1 MILSNLFTFA
11 ISAFTYKLT
20 IMTLE
25 DFIKNIETEFDDLEP
40 GKLKANT
47 NFREAFDW
55 NSINALILIAMV
67 KTEYGAAINAEDIQK
82 SKTINDLFEIV
93 KSKV

>member
-1 MILSNLFTFA
+1 M
-11 ISAFTYKLT
+11 T
-20 IMTLE
+20 IAE
-25 DFIKNIETEFDDLEP
+25 FIKNIENEFEDLEP
-40 GKLKANT
+40 GKLQPDT
-47 NFREAFDW
+47 NFREMFDW

-82 SKTINDLFEIV
+82 SKTINDLFTIV